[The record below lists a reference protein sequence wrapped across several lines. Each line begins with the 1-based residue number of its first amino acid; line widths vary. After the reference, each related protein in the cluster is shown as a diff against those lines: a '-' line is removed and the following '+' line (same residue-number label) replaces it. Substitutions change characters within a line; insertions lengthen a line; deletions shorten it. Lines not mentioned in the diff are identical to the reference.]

1 MSDIILVSNLA
12 TPSSRVLQALD
23 NAALSTVDL
32 LTLDV
37 FEIHRRTQLSVID
50 VQNLVRDVI
59 AALLDATEGG
69 VKTAAE
75 REREFAFLTT
85 GDKAIDE
92 LLGGGI
98 PSGAL
103 TEITGERYRF
113 QGGLGPDY
121 SG

>member
-23 NAALSTVDL
+23 NAGLQVVDL

-59 AALLDATEGG
+59 TVLTGTIERECT
-69 VKTAAE
+69 KTAEE
-75 REREFAFLTT
+75 RSQELAFLTT
-85 GDKAIDE
+85 GDEKVDV

-98 PSGAL
+98 PTGAL
-103 TEITGERYRF
+103 TEVTGERYAC
-113 QGGLGPDY
+113 P
-121 SG
+121 

>member
-1 MSDIILVSNLA
+1 MSDLILIDKLKP
-12 TPSSRVLQALD
+12 PSTRVLQALD
-23 NAALSTVDL
+23 RAALSTVDL

-59 AALLDATEGG
+59 AALVDATEGG
-69 VKTAAE
+69 VMTAAE
-75 REREFAFLTT
+75 RERGVAFLTT

-103 TEITGERYRF
+103 TEVTGER
-113 QGGLGPDY
+113 
-121 SG
+121 

>member
-12 TPSSRVLQALD
+12 TPSNRVLQALD
-23 NAALSTVDL
+23 NAGLHVVDL

-59 AALLDATEGG
+59 IALIGTIEGECIR
-69 VKTAAE
+69 TAEE
-75 REREFAFLTT
+75 RSRELAFLTT
-85 GDKAIDE
+85 GDEKLDD

-98 PSGAL
+98 PTGSL
-103 TEITGERYRF
+103 TEVSGERYIH
-113 QGGLGPDY
+113 
-121 SG
+121 S

>member
-1 MSDIILVSNLA
+1 MSDLILIDKLKPRS
-12 TPSSRVLQALD
+12 TRVLQALD

-37 FEIHRRTQLSVID
+37 FEIHRRTQLSVLD

-59 AALLDATEGG
+59 AALVDATEGG
-69 VKTAAE
+69 VETAAE

-85 GDKAIDE
+85 GDRAIDE

-103 TEITGERYRF
+103 TEVSGER
-113 QGGLGPDY
+113 
-121 SG
+121 